1 MVNRGIFFIPKTRE
15 AETKPHA
22 SLNTHLLLAKWTCRE
37 FTCLALCNE
46 KAEKPITHSERQ
58 LCHWDFVSLGVKAT
72 GISIFSLIHTLHQRK
87 QRVI

>member
-1 MVNRGIFFIPKTRE
+1 MFENAMVNRGIFFIPKTRE

-58 LCHWDFVSLGVKAT
+58 LAAT
-72 GISIFSLIHTLHQRK
+72 TVFFLALNAASS
-87 QRVI
+87 

>member
-1 MVNRGIFFIPKTRE
+1 
-15 AETKPHA
+15 
-22 SLNTHLLLAKWTCRE
+22 
-37 FTCLALCNE
+37 LCNE